1 MDINKSLTFVTEDEQ
16 WVTKFIIGAVLALF
30 SIFIIPGLFL
40 AGYTVR
46 LTRNVMDGMEQPL
59 PEWTD
64 WGGLFMDG
72 LYIFIAMFVYSLPF
86 ILVMCCAFLFMVIA
100 GGAQGSGAEEL
111 IAGLGALGMF
121 VVACLSL
128 IWALLLLV
136 VAPVVF
142 IQFART
148 GELSSCFQFS
158 EIMALTRENI
168 GDILM
173 TVLIIFGVSFVL
185 GLLGIIPIIGFIL
198 SLAARIYVGFV
209 AGHLYGQLGTKMFGG
224 KEKDFEAG
232 LS

>member
-1 MDINKSLTFVTEDEQ
+1 MDINKSLTYITEDEQ
-16 WVTKFIIGAVLALF
+16 WITKFIIGAVLALF
-30 SIFIIPGLFL
+30 SIFIIPGFFL

-46 LTRNVMDGMEQPL
+46 LTRNVMDGVEQPL

-64 WGGLFMDG
+64 WGGLFMEG

-86 ILVMCCAFLFMVIA
+86 VLVVCCSVLFIAMA
-100 GGAQGSGAEEL
+100 GGAEGSGAEDL

-121 VVACLSL
+121 LVACLSM
-128 IWALLLLV
+128 IWAVLLLV

-148 GELSSCFQFS
+148 GELSACFQFS

-168 GDILM
+168 GDILL
-173 TVLIIFGVSFVL
+173 TVLVIFGVSFVL
-185 GLLGIIPIIGFIL
+185 GFLGIIPIIGVIL

-209 AGHLYGQLGTKMFGG
+209 TGHLYGQLGAKMYGG
-224 KEKDFEAG
+224 KAKDFETG
-232 LS
+232 LT